1 MSKEL
6 PKSLPPRRDVDHE
19 IELVP
24 GAKPPARAPY
34 RMAPSELAEWR
45 KQLDELFRV
54 YYETKSELSGTLI

>member
-6 PKSLPPRRDVDHE
+6 PKSLPPCRDVDHE

-34 RMAPSELAEWR
+34 CMAPSELVEWK

-54 YYETKSELSGTLI
+54 DYETKSELSGTLI